1 MLTCRRLL
9 CQPANSAMNCGLTW
23 IIFFCILNG
32 KNNTEIQYLSWSLSC
47 AQFEIC
53 RIKYSILFSDIFSP
67 LWITRIYQ
75 PFSCLFVSRPRK
87 ASVGA
92 KSDEYFF
99 TLVPKPSS
107 SGIVLASYPNF
118 LHMPTI
124 DPSCHWCAN

>member
-1 MLTCRRLL
+1 MTCRRLL
-9 CQPANSAMNCGLTW
+9 CQLANSAMNCGLTW
-23 IIFFCILNG
+23 IYIFFVFLMERTTR
-32 KNNTEIQYLSWSLSC
+32 KFNTFPGHFHVHSLK
-47 AQFEIC
+47 F
-53 RIKYSILFSDIFSP
+53 SILFSDIFSP

-107 SGIVLASYPNF
+107 SGIVVASYPNF